1 MPEHCSA
8 WCAACCGI
16 TPPGAPWAC
25 WHWLFFY
32 RMPGYSGSAQRYLW
46 FVLPSAALTIPASL
60 VEFAIVRHIYNKFK
74 IDNGV
79 V

>member
-1 MPEHCSA
+1 MLDRA
-8 WCAACCGI
+8 RVG
-16 TPPGAPWAC
+16 TRQDDRTGG
-25 WHWLFFY
+25 L
-32 RMPGYSGSAQRYLW
+32 
-46 FVLPSAALTIPASL
+46 AALLRHHFLHSAHQQVCREHPAQTGGCLLYTSTIPASL